1 MTVRCDREPQSAV
14 RALTVGLTVSYNHPP
29 THPPML
35 QLKNV
40 LPDGLLS
47 KVTENGQ
54 NFSVGQRQLI
64 CMARAMLQKNRIL
77 VLDEATANI
86 DSETDHLIQT
96 IIRSKFTDWTV
107 LTIAHRL
114 NTVIDSDR
122 IAVMDAGRVVDYDTP
137 EVLLKKDG
145 GLLAELAA
153 YSKSKEV

>member
-1 MTVRCDREPQSAV
+1 
-14 RALTVGLTVSYNHPP
+14 
-29 THPPML
+29 ML

-86 DSETDHLIQT
+86 DSETDQLIQT

>member
-1 MTVRCDREPQSAV
+1 
-14 RALTVGLTVSYNHPP
+14 
-29 THPPML
+29 ML
-35 QLKNV
+35 GDVQLKNV
-40 LPDGLLS
+40 LSDGLLS

-86 DSETDHLIQT
+86 DSETDQLIQT

-114 NTVIDSDR
+114 KTVIDSDR
-122 IAVMDAGRVVDYDTP
+122 IAVLDAGRVVDYATP
-137 EVLLKKDG
+137 AELLKQKG
-145 GLLAELAA
+145 GLLAELAE